1 MQVQTFREPD
11 STSPRYPRKPKS
23 TKFCDILAKK
33 SVWQLQNSLFSIKSS
48 SGVDSPEDTRRRSI
62 SVALPN
68 SSPVKRYDQKAVP
81 IHHTSNDEN
90 KRHYC
95 GALLNFA
102 NVDLKTM
109 PRIWTA
115 CTDTNGEPAFLLPN
129 FRQVI
134 AASFFFFFGSWYWS
148 NISGKKKK
156 KKAGRL
162 SICCLVHN
170 QHRVKIHIQIRDIER
185 NIPNQPLWQH
195 LGWLR
200 SYNRIVWWIERYDC
214 ICPRALSS
222 QNLIPRNARYEP
234 IGWRRSLRKT
244 IKMEDECDVNL

>member
-148 NISGKKKK
+148 NISGKKKR

-162 SICCLVHN
+162 SICRLVHN

-195 LGWLR
+195 LGAPLVQPDCLVDWAVWLYLPSGIVQPKPDPSKCQVR
-200 SYNRIVWWIERYDC
+200 ANRLKKV
-214 ICPRALSS
+214 PQKNN
-222 QNLIPRNARYEP
+222 QNGRRM
-234 IGWRRSLRKT
+234 WR
-244 IKMEDECDVNL
+244 